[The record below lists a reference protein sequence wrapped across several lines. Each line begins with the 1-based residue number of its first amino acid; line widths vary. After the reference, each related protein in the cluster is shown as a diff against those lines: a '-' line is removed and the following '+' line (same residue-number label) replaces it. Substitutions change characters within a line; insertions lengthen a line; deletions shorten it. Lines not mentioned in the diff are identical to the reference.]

1 MSDSND
7 GTTIVAGWYPDPTGR
22 FELRYHNGGS
32 WTADVSTTGVRYID
46 PAGTSPSPQPAPASA
61 GRNGPAVA
69 AMVLGIVSIGIGWLP
84 YIVVVGVVASVL
96 AIVLGAVGRSR
107 ANKTGVGSGYA
118 LTGIITGLVGALVC
132 VGGVLFTIAFVREL
146 DRYTNP
152 APNTV
157 QIEQCSNDGSL
168 VTAREPSRTS
178 ATTPPTSRSG
188 STSSAGAP
196 TTQIAGR
203 GWLWTTFLPGRA
215 RHSPSPDRCH
225 STRSTASSG
234 ASTAPSRS
242 ASRSRREPRGEP
254 LGVIVVAEIH
264 ASYNRS

>member
-1 MSDSND
+1 VSDSND

-168 VTAREPSRTS
+168 VTAMGTITNLGDDTADFSIRVDFVR
-178 ATTPPTSRSG
+178 
-188 STSSAGAP
+188 
-196 TTQIAGR
+196 R
-203 GWLWTTFLPGRA
+203 GTDNPDRRA
-215 RHSPSPDRCH
+215 RVAVDDVPPGESAPFAV
-225 STRSTASSG
+225 TRSVSLDEVDCLVGSVDG
-234 ASTAPSRS
+234 
-242 ASRSRREPRGEP
+242 P
-254 LGVIVVAEIH
+254 LPFGVEIET
-264 ASYNRS
+264 

>member
-1 MSDSND
+1 MARLYAAAAASPRVARIASRPVSDSNG

-46 PAGTSPSPQPAPASA
+46 PSGTSPSARPTPGPG

-84 YIVVVGVVASVL
+84 YVVVVGAVAAVL

-107 ANKTGVGSGYA
+107 AKQTGAGAGYA

-152 APNTV
+152 SPNSV
-157 QIEQCSNDGSL
+157 EIERCAVDGSM
-168 VTAREPSRTS
+168 VTATGTITNLGDDTADFSIRVDFVRVGTDN
-178 ATTPPTSRSG
+178 ANR
-188 STSSAGAP
+188 
-196 TTQIAGR
+196 
-203 GWLWTTFLPGRA
+203 RA
-215 RHSPSPDRCH
+215 RVAVDDVPPGETAPFSI
-225 STRSTASSG
+225 TRSVSLDEVDCLVGSVDG
-234 ASTAPSRS
+234 
-242 ASRSRREPRGEP
+242 P
-254 LGVIVVAEIH
+254 LPFGVEIET
-264 ASYNRS
+264 